1 MQQLTDIQQV
11 NHAIMF
17 GQWTNIEIQSMVDAI
32 KFARANLARQNK
44 RAFKVGDTVKFTV
57 FRDHRLLNLKV
68 RLVKPR
74 DDTYYLTVDDEADAD
89 AERERLS
96 WLGASEQPQS

>member
-1 MQQLTDIQQV
+1 M
-11 NHAIMF
+11 
-17 GQWTNIEIQSMVDAI
+17 
-32 KFARANLARQNK
+32 
-44 RAFKVGDTVKFTV
+44 KFTV

-89 AERERLS
+89 AERERQS
-96 WLGASEQPQS
+96 WLGASEQPQG